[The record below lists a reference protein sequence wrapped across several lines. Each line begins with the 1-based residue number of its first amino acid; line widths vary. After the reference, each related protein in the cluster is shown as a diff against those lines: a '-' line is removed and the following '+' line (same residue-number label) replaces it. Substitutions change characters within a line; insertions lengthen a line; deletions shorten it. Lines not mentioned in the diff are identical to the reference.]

1 MNTSVGCVKNS
12 LLSNLKINNYA
23 IVVLTK
29 KLFSIS
35 IISFFSSSSYKTYI
49 SFYKVFF
56 GTTNI

>member
-35 IISFFSSSSYKTYI
+35 IISFFLHLHIKRI
-49 SFYKVFF
+49 
-56 GTTNI
+56 